1 MEFRNLYYFLQL
13 CEEKNYSSAAG
24 KLYITQ
30 QALSKS
36 IKALEK
42 ELGSALFTKTPQ
54 GIRLT
59 AYGEAVYPIC
69 KDMIQHFEVG
79 VQKIRSISA
88 DGVAPI
94 RLAVAYQTADTLSFT
109 LLDDFQRAHPGVRI
123 LSEALPDLPA
133 EEAVLRGSYDFLLS
147 VGVPRERQF
156 FTYVRILPLPLCVMA
171 GPEHSLY
178 GKPSLTMADL
188 DGVDLHCAGPQFKTY
203 HLLKRK
209 AAEAGSNPHL
219 LPTSGH
225 LYTTYKNIFSMNRA
239 VIGIYGSNGEPE
251 FSGIRQIPF
260 ADPELNW
267 DIYFCCRKDYLPT
280 RLEACF
286 CRYILSFARDGA
298 DGAAALEQPGWAL
311 DVGQA

>member
-1 MEFRNLYYFLQL
+1 MTHEQIKYFLEVAQ
-13 CEEKNYSSAAG
+13 CRNFTYAANR
-24 KLYITQ
+24 LYISLPS
-30 QALSKS
+30 LSKS

-171 GPEHSLY
+171 GPEHPPALRKAVADHGGSGRRGPPLCRSPVQDL
-178 GKPSLTMADL
+178 PSSQAEGRRGRFQSPPPPHQRPPL
-188 DGVDLHCAGPQFKTY
+188 Y
-203 HLLKRK
+203 HL
-209 AAEAGSNPHL
+209 
-219 LPTSGH
+219 
-225 LYTTYKNIFSMNRA
+225 
-239 VIGIYGSNGEPE
+239 
-251 FSGIRQIPF
+251 
-260 ADPELNW
+260 
-267 DIYFCCRKDYLPT
+267 
-280 RLEACF
+280 
-286 CRYILSFARDGA
+286 
-298 DGAAALEQPGWAL
+298 
-311 DVGQA
+311 

>member
-123 LSEALPDLPA
+123 LSEALPDPPRRRCSGAVMISFSRWAYPGSGSSLPMS
-133 EEAVLRGSYDFLLS
+133 GFS
-147 VGVPRERQF
+147 PC
-156 FTYVRILPLPLCVMA
+156 P
-171 GPEHSLY
+171 
-178 GKPSLTMADL
+178 
-188 DGVDLHCAGPQFKTY
+188 CASW
-203 HLLKRK
+203 RDR
-209 AAEAGSNPHL
+209 S
-219 LPTSGH
+219 
-225 LYTTYKNIFSMNRA
+225 
-239 VIGIYGSNGEPE
+239 
-251 FSGIRQIPF
+251 
-260 ADPELNW
+260 
-267 DIYFCCRKDYLPT
+267 T
-280 RLEACF
+280 RSTES
-286 CRYILSFARDGA
+286 RH
-298 DGAAALEQPGWAL
+298 
-311 DVGQA
+311 